1 MKKSHFLLQLA
12 AGILLVLVSVY
23 GFLLL
28 NGGTSI
34 PPDAL
39 ELVESALESERDQI
53 MLDGVSIEKKIELEF
68 VLSRKISG
76 KRVGDTVL
84 LEIKGGEDTELSRAF
99 PLIEYFT
106 VHPFAYIHLVVLA
119 LSALIGFAVFV
130 MKREDV
136 RARILFWLIL
146 IFAGAVVLTGG
157 FHCLDQTWASFIPG
171 VLFHICYALAPTI
184 LLHFSLNFTSDRPR
198 RRSGLLYM
206 GAIPFILVLEVLFIY
221 SSLTRSI
228 EDYRVYADVIYYFQ
242 IYVLICLLVSVVIL
256 LLQFRRAQLEEDKA
270 RIKWLLYGLSPGLGP
285 FVLFYLLPKI
295 LTLPEL
301 LTMEAAMAFS
311 PLALV
316 GAAIAIIRHRLL
328 DIEFV
333 INRSLVYSI
342 LTIFIVA
349 IYIFLVRL
357 LQGML
362 SHLFEVTDTV
372 VSALAAFGAALAFH
386 PARKKI
392 QDFVDKS
399 FFRVAYDYQKSV
411 QAFAE
416 RASREIDPHRLVDS
430 LIQMVTRVLPLS
442 RIGMHIQVV
451 GEKERG
457 LFLVHGEEARLS
469 AAAPAVEGKSLPLGR
484 IKALSTREQIDFSHD
499 AMLAEQGWDLI
510 FPIAFTLPLLR
521 GFLALG
527 PKKSGGRFG
536 GDDIALLM
544 TLSQELGV
552 NLERIRLQEEVLYE
566 RAEKQKFDELNRLK
580 TEFISAVSHEL
591 RTPMS
596 TLRSLT
602 DLLQDKRVMDRE
614 KRGELLQLMSEE
626 CTRLSHFLYN
636 ILDSGK
642 IERDVKSYNME
653 ESDLAEVVKETMAFY
668 EHRLQKEK
676 VTCDLDVP
684 PHPVILVLDRDAAK
698 QALMNLIDNAV
709 KYSGERREIQ
719 IRLDEKGRG
728 VELSVED
735 WGIGIPAGDRRDI
748 FEGFFR
754 GESAARENPSG
765 VGIGLK
771 IVKHI
776 MDAHGGCIS
785 VESEPG
791 KGSKFTLEF
800 IRS

>member
-1 MKKSHFLLQLA
+1 LLQLA
-12 AGILLVLVSVY
+12 AGILLVLVSIY
-23 GFLLL
+23 SFLLL
-28 NGGTSI
+28 NGTWI

-39 ELVESALESERDQI
+39 ALVDRALASESARI
-53 MLDGVSIEKKIELEF
+53 MLDNTPIEEQIELEF

-84 LEIKGGEDTELSRAF
+84 LEIREGEDAQLSRVF
-99 PLIEYFT
+99 PLIEYFSA
-106 VHPFAYIHLVVLA
+106 VPFSYIHLVVVA

-130 MKREDV
+130 MKREDM
-136 RARILFWLIL
+136 RARILFWSIL
-146 IFAGAVVLTGG
+146 TFAAAEVITSGY
-157 FHCLDQTWASFIPG
+157 HCLDKTWASFIPG
-171 VLFHICYALAPTI
+171 IMFYICYALAPTL
-184 LLHFSLNFTSDRPR
+184 LLHFSLNFTLDRPR
-198 RRSGLLYM
+198 KRIGWIYVVAVL
-206 GAIPFILVLEVLFIY
+206 FILVLEVLFLY

-228 EDYRVYADVIYYFQ
+228 EDYRVYASVFYYFR
-242 IYVLICLLVSVVIL
+242 IYVLICILAAVVNL
-256 LLQFRRAQLEEDKA
+256 LLLFRQAQLEEDKS
-270 RIKWLLYGLSPGLGP
+270 RIKWLLYGLSLGFGP
-285 FVLFYLLPKI
+285 FVLLYLLPKI
-295 LTLPEL
+295 LTLPVL
-301 LTMEAAMAFS
+301 MPMEATMAFT

-316 GAAIAIIRHRLL
+316 GAAIAIVRHRLL

-386 PARKKI
+386 PARKRI

-399 FFRVAYDYQKSV
+399 FFRLSYDYQKSV

-430 LIQMVTRVLPLS
+430 LIRMVTHVLPLS

-457 LFLVHGEEARLS
+457 LFLVHGEEERLS
-469 AAAPAVEGKSLPLGR
+469 AAAPAVEGKSLPIGR
-484 IKALSTREQIDFSHD
+484 IKALSTREQVDFSHD

-510 FPIAFTLPLLR
+510 LPIAFTLPLMR

-552 NLERIRLQEEVLYE
+552 NLERIRLQEDVLYE
-566 RAEKQKFDELNRLK
+566 RAEKQRFDELNRLK

-602 DLLQDKRVMDRE
+602 DLLQDERFMDKE
-614 KRGELLQLMSEE
+614 KRGQLLQLMSEE

-653 ESDLAEVVKETMAFY
+653 ESDLTEVVKETMAFY

-676 VTCDLDVP
+676 ITHSLKVP
-684 PHPVILVLDRDAAK
+684 PNPVILVLDRDAAK

-719 IRLDEKGRG
+719 VRLDEKGRG

-735 WGIGIPAGDRRDI
+735 RGIGIPAREQRDI

-754 GESAARENPSG
+754 GESAAQENPSG

-776 MDAHGGCIS
+776 MDAHGGSIK

-791 KGSKFTLEF
+791 MGSKFILEF